1 MTEQVNQEQPVK
13 KIKRLRHS
21 RLYDLL
27 YIIRNHEKSRRRYD
41 AMGQLASALIIAC
54 KNTKMQKDAH
64 ALIEVIPPPYMII
77 FPSNDEQLLTK
88 RNRSR
93 PSKLFNLLYDVR
105 QQQANLNFYEKMAF
119 FAYALTIACEG
130 TKMEQ
135 DAKSIIEIVYPSYYA
150 EK

>member
-1 MTEQVNQEQPVK
+1 MTEEKNHEQPIK

-27 YIIRNHEKSRRRYD
+27 YTIRNHEKSGRRYD
-41 AMGQLASALIIAC
+41 VMGELASALIIAC

-77 FPSNDEQLLTK
+77 FPSNDEQLLKK
-88 RNRSR
+88 RSRAR

-105 QQQANLNFYEKMAF
+105 QKQANLTFYEKMAF
-119 FAYALTIACEG
+119 MAYALTIACEG

-135 DAKSIIEIVYPSYYA
+135 DAKSIIEIIYPAYYA
-150 EK
+150 DE